1 MIFIEL
7 RNELVDNIPGIQ
19 HEDVLLLEGKLMFQ
33 QKTKAE
39 AVKKY
44 LQQKFSGTHEVVESE
59 PRRWPHW
66 ENTYVS
72 ELYLRI
78 IR

>member
-7 RNELVDNIPGIQ
+7 RNELVNNIPGIRS
-19 HEDVLLLEGKLMFQ
+19 EDVLLLEGKLMFQ

-44 LQQKFSGTHEVVESE
+44 LQIKFAGTHEVLETQ
-59 PRRWPHW
+59 PRKWPHW

-78 IR
+78 I